1 MNAMR
6 KVYFAGDFISNTG
19 PAIVNK
25 SYYRYINNSVHICK
39 SSRKLIRLI
48 HFTIY
53 LLLSRAILVS
63 GFSLINIR
71 LVKLGKLFGLP
82 TYYLMHGYIKLESRL
97 NEVPYSGDKARAESE
112 LLANVDT
119 IICVSENFCNYLKKE
134 LPNLSN
140 KITYVSNGVHK
151 QKKQI
156 INLDKPRSVFNILSI
171 GGGMPRKN
179 NLQIC
184 RAIELIG
191 DDSICFTVIGP
202 KHRDGDLIA
211 SYSFVNY
218 IDSANH
224 DEVLKQMKNSHLYIQ
239 NSSFETF
246 GLAVCEAIGQG
257 CDVLLSKQI
266 GAISI
271 IDNLYSNSII
281 NNNDDIDD
289 ISRKIKYKMYHKSN
303 ASINAESNSWHC
315 SSKKLIRIAGGS
327 DDRG

>member
-1 MNAMR
+1 MKNKR
-6 KVYFAGDFISNTG
+6 IIYYAGDFVSNNG
-19 PAIVNK
+19 PAVVNK
-25 SYYRYINNSVHICK
+25 NYLRYLNDSVYAYIGNGKIIRVLHFI
-39 SSRKLIRLI
+39 SKLTRTKI
-48 HFTIY
+48 
-53 LLLSRAILVS
+53 ILVS
-63 GFSLINIR
+63 GMSKFHLNLIKIGKR
-71 LVKLGKLFGLP
+71 LGMP
-82 TYYLMHGYIKLESRL
+82 TYYLMHGYIKLESEL
-97 NEVPYSGDKARAESE
+97 NGTTYSGDKARAESE

-119 IICVSENFCNYLKKE
+119 IICVSENFCNYLKKG

-140 KITYVSNGVHK
+140 KITYVNNGVQK

-257 CDVLLSKQI
+257 CDVLLSKHI

-281 NNNDDIDD
+281 NNNDDIDY

-315 SSKKLIRIAGGS
+315 SGEKLIRIAGGS